1 MVSAL
6 LMRIDDLPMP
16 SPSVVLRRMT
26 RSLLTAA
33 LLAPLLACASIPE
46 RHPLPPELHEEASLP
61 GLPRV
66 RFWGDTTP
74 PFVDEWLAE
83 SDASLQARLG
93 GVMDRPHAYL
103 AVSGGGQN
111 GAFGAG
117 LLKGWTARGTRPEFT
132 IVTGISTGAL
142 IAPFAFLGPD
152 YDDELEE
159 VYTSYSSLDL
169 VEPRSTLK
177 TVTGDSAASTAPL
190 RAKIAEA
197 FDREV
202 VDAIARESATGRE
215 LLIGTTNMDAGRSV
229 IWNMGAIAA
238 SDAPGALDL
247 FHDVLLASASIPVA
261 FPPVMIEVEANGE
274 RYDEMHLD
282 GGATTQVFWY
292 PAGLDWTL
300 ITERLRV
307 QGKPQLYVIRN
318 GTRLPPYQ
326 ITERSLLAI
335 ADRTFTTLFHTQGVG
350 NLFQLYANAERDG
363 MDFHLARIPADF
375 EHPFNEPFDNAYMR
389 ALFQRGY
396 EFGLEGP
403 EWSTQPEQF
412 YE

>member
-1 MVSAL
+1 
-6 LMRIDDLPMP
+6 
-16 SPSVVLRRMT
+16 MT
-26 RSLLTAA
+26 RSIPLVTLTI
-33 LLAPLLACASIPE
+33 LTFGCASIPE
-46 RHPLPPELHEEASLP
+46 RQPLPAELADAAKVP
-61 GLPRV
+61 GFPAV

-74 PFVDEWLAE
+74 PFAEAWLAAPEAEIE
-83 SDASLQARLG
+83 SRLA
-93 GVMDRPHAYL
+93 GVMDREHVYL
-103 AVSGGGQN
+103 AISGGGQN

-117 LLKGWTARGTRPEFT
+117 LLKGWSERGTRPEFT

-142 IAPFAFLGPD
+142 IAPFAFLGSD

-159 VYTSYSSLDL
+159 VYTTYSSLDL
-169 VEPRSTLK
+169 VTPNSTLV

-190 RAKIAEA
+190 RQKIAEY

-202 VDAIARESATGRE
+202 VDAIARESAKGRE
-215 LLIGTTNMDAGRSV
+215 LLIGTTQMDAGRPM
-229 IWNMGAIAA
+229 IWNMGAIAS

-261 FPPVMIEVEANGE
+261 FPPVMIEVEAGGE

-292 PAGLDWTL
+292 PAGLDWALVTD
-300 ITERLRV
+300 RLRV
-307 QGKPQLYVIRN
+307 RGKPQLYVIRN

-326 ITERSLLAI
+326 VTERSLLAI

-350 NLFQLYANAERDG
+350 NIFQLHANAERDG
-363 MDFHLARIPADF
+363 MDFHLARIPKDF
-375 EHPFNEPFDNAYMR
+375 EHPITEPFDKAYMG
-389 ALFQRGY
+389 ALFARGY
-396 EFGLEGP
+396 ELGRDGSPWKTE
-403 EWSTQPEQF
+403 PEQF